1 MTAWWVSTTRVR
13 KVRARSSE
21 RFRTLAFGA
30 ALVSADTTEVEI
42 VVMRAPWQVDLSDVA
57 AGRGIQQGPIRAR
70 RTQLPVGRGGD
81 LTPARLIR
89 GGTSAIAR
97 S

>member
-1 MTAWWVSTTRVR
+1 
-13 KVRARSSE
+13 
-21 RFRTLAFGA
+21 LAFGA

-42 VVMRAPWQVDLSDVA
+42 VVMRAPWQEDLSDVA
-57 AGRGIQQGPIRAR
+57 AGRWIQQGPIMAR
-70 RTQLPVGRGGD
+70 RTQLPVGLGGD
-81 LTPARLIR
+81 LNAARLIR